1 MSGGS
6 RFGYASQAFVTWVSK
21 ECAECG
27 KMFECSVDTRYRFD
41 SKVYCSYCSYG
52 CFRMEDKRREAARKK
67 KQEEAKAH
75 DALHKPAV
83 INVMRREEQ
92 MLLARIETGKEKLAM
107 ARVAFEKAKPGTAAR
122 RMASNR
128 KANWTLIIKQTK
140 YRLEDVR
147 KEIARLEREN
157 SGE

>member
-6 RFGYASQAFVTWVSK
+6 RFGYAATAFANWAAK

-27 KMFECSVDTRYRFD
+27 KMFECPSETRYRFGND
-41 SKVYCSYCSYG
+41 VYCSYT
-52 CFRMEDKRREAARKK
+52 CFRKEDRRREEASKK

-75 DALHKPAV
+75 DVLHKL
-83 INVMRREEQ
+83 NVMLREEK
-92 MLLARIETGKEKLAM
+92 MLLARIETSKEKLAM

-128 KANWTLIIKQTK
+128 KANWNLVLKQTR